1 MAWCYRLECM
11 VYRSL
16 VQHYKRSGKS
26 SQQGW
31 AMQQLH
37 NTMFE
42 FDTIIRKAILQG
54 VVPLLPL
61 SL

>member
-1 MAWCYRLECM
+1 
-11 VYRSL
+11 
-16 VQHYKRSGKS
+16 
-26 SQQGW
+26 
-31 AMQQLH
+31 MQQLH